1 MTYYVEKKL
10 ALGSIRFGVG
20 RRRTAEA
27 IDDSPEL
34 STGGAGE
41 FIRRRNEGFY
51 FGGEDRFNKP
61 VVPELPSIRSTPF
74 WTSIMQRRGLLG
86 LAAAGGVLF
95 LLGVAVV
102 ANHQPAGWVEVILG
116 LALMGVPIG
125 LTAQERKKLRE
136 GEERMRAEREAIEK
150 RHREML
156 TAYTTALE
164 RVQHDHGDEALQQLV
179 NEHPDLPYNVWSP
192 GARRVILLIGF
203 DELAR
208 KGVAH
213 AAEVARIMDRVSR
226 TAGLTPEHEAG
237 VKMDL
242 YGTLVWHLLADDR
255 FGPTQQKQ
263 LAAIREAF
271 KITDP
276 EVPEKHSIEQF
287 ERLRGVTTANLPRQ
301 KCSIPLGFNEYCIH
315 QTQSDQGLLYIT
327 SKQLTV
333 QGKKQRQHAL
343 RALSEVTVTADESVI
358 ATRDTDTKKDV
369 RLKVEDPI
377 YTAAM
382 VDFASSIDERPRGFA

>member
-1 MTYYVEKKL
+1 
-10 ALGSIRFGVG
+10 
-20 RRRTAEA
+20 
-27 IDDSPEL
+27 
-34 STGGAGE
+34 
-41 FIRRRNEGFY
+41 
-51 FGGEDRFNKP
+51 
-61 VVPELPSIRSTPF
+61 
-74 WTSIMQRRGLLG
+74 
-86 LAAAGGVLF
+86 
-95 LLGVAVV
+95 
-102 ANHQPAGWVEVILG
+102 
-116 LALMGVPIG
+116 
-125 LTAQERKKLRE
+125 
-136 GEERMRAEREAIEK
+136 
-150 RHREML
+150 
-156 TAYTTALE
+156 
-164 RVQHDHGDEALQQLV
+164 
-179 NEHPDLPYNVWSP
+179 
-192 GARRVILLIGF
+192 
-203 DELAR
+203 
-208 KGVAH
+208 
-213 AAEVARIMDRVSR
+213 
-226 TAGLTPEHEAG
+226 
-237 VKMDL
+237 MDL

-255 FGPTQQKQ
+255 FGPAQQKQ
-263 LAAIREAF
+263 LASIREAF